1 MSKGMESNLWK
12 QMKRNL
18 PSNMIATRIENRN
31 GGGIPDVHFLWYGL
45 PFWCELKTT
54 KSNAV
59 NISPH
64 QVAWN
69 YKLSLIHI

>member
-31 GGGIPDVHFLWYGL
+31 GGGIPDVHFLWGGAHPDQQLAKDFLPGL
-45 PFWCELKTT
+45 EKDRRPG
-54 KSNAV
+54 
-59 NISPH
+59 PH
-64 QVAWN
+64 D
-69 YKLSLIHI
+69 